1 MESSCQNNYNVLDA
15 FTALVEMTNIELK
28 KRNKIKNFSL
38 DEKEHV
44 CTAEPTLLCA
54 KGKTAIYS

>member
-15 FTALVEMTNIELK
+15 FTALVEMTKIELK

-38 DEKEHV
+38 DEKEHDKNMS
-44 CTAEPTLLCA
+44 A
-54 KGKTAIYS
+54 KCC